1 MSKQIINVGTNQD
14 DGTGDNL
21 RAAFV
26 KVNDNFT
33 EVYNELGGTALSNVR
48 FSGNTIT
55 TDDTNGHLI
64 LNPNG
69 TGELQL
75 EAPTTVAGNLESS
88 GNITGTG
95 LQVNGDADI
104 TGTLTAATFTPSAFT
119 TTDFVVTGNTTLGN
133 ATSDTITTTARFASD
148 LVPSTN
154 NARDIGSSSLRWKDI
169 YSATI
174 DTTGNATVGG
184 NLDVT
189 GNVTIGGNITIGDAD
204 TDNISVNA
212 ELDGHL
218 VPNTD
223 STYNIGSSTKKYL
236 NVFADVLHGDQA
248 QIGNVLIESSTI
260 TTEISNQNLVL
271 KPQGTGIVDVD
282 GQFRVTGTF
291 QVNGTQTID
300 MGSNKITSVAT
311 PAAATDAANKSY
323 VDGNSINNVVE
334 DTSPQ
339 LGGNLD
345 LNGFDI
351 TSARTNENIVIDPS
365 GTGIV
370 EIRSGITTSGA
381 NTSTGKDVFNAG
393 LSVKNGATSA
403 GFVEFFEDSDNG
415 TNKATLIG
423 PASTGDVTI
432 TLPAA
437 TDQLVGRETTDI
449 LTNKT
454 LTTPTL
460 TTPTA
465 NNGILL
471 KNGATSAGFVKFFE
485 DSDNGTNG
493 VTLIG
498 PASTADVTITLP
510 STAGTLALT
519 SAVQGAI
526 ATAGNTGSGSIGVG
540 DTLQA
545 LGTTNEI
552 NVNAAGSAL
561 SFSLADDITGIE
573 SISTTG
579 LKIVDNNIQG
589 TQSNANIVLVPNGT
603 GAVEIRSNLTVSGTI
618 TASSETTFNA
628 DVKFNTGVEEK
639 FATVTGASG
648 VTALDCANG
657 HVFYKTGC
665 TGDITANFT
674 NLGLTAEY
682 ATNLTV
688 IINQG
693 GTPYEVTAVQIG
705 GASQTLNW
713 QGGSAPTGNANG
725 IDAFSFTILND
736 GGTFVVLGQMVDF
749 T

>member
-1 MSKQIINVGTNQD
+1 MSKQTINVGTNQD

-69 TGELQL
+69 TGELQI
-75 EAPTTVAGNLESS
+75 EASTTVTGS
-88 GNITGTG
+88 ITGTS
-95 LQVNGDADI
+95 LQVNGDAVI
-104 TGTLTAATFTPSAFT
+104 TGTLTAATFTPSSIT
-119 TTDFVVTGNTTLGN
+119 TSNFVVQGNTDLGD
-133 ATSDTITTTARFASD
+133 ATSDTITATARFDSD

-169 YSATI
+169 YSTTI
-174 DTTGNATVGG
+174 DTSGAATIGG

-189 GNVTIGGNITIGDAD
+189 GNVTIGGSITIGDAD

-223 STYNIGSSTKKYL
+223 SKYNIGSSTKKYL

-248 QIGNVLIESSTI
+248 QIGNVLVESSTI
-260 TTEISNQNLVL
+260 TTEVSNQNLTL
-271 KPQGTGIVDVD
+271 KPQGTGVVDVD
-282 GQFRVTGTF
+282 GQLRVTGTF
-291 QVNGTQTID
+291 QINGTRTID

-311 PAAATDAANKSY
+311 PAVATDAANKSY
-323 VDGNSINNVVE
+323 VDSNSINNLVE

-351 TSARTNENIVIDPS
+351 TSARTNENIVINPS

-393 LSVKNGATSA
+393 LSVKNSATSA
-403 GFVEFFEDSDNG
+403 GFIEFFEDSDNG

-437 TDQLVGRETTDI
+437 TDQLVGRETTDV

-471 KNGATSAGFVKFFE
+471 KNGATSAGFLKFFE

-498 PASTADVTITLP
+498 PASTADVTVTLP
-510 STAGTLALT
+510 A
-519 SAVQGAI
+519 SA
-526 ATAGNTGSGSIGVG
+526 
-540 DTLQA
+540 DTLV
-545 LGTTNEI
+545 GRDTTDTLTNKTLTNPTI
-552 NVNAAGSAL
+552 NG
-561 SFSLADDITGIE
+561 FSG
-573 SISTTG
+573 
-579 LKIVDNNIQG
+579 
-589 TQSNANIVLVPNGT
+589 
-603 GAVEIRSNLTVSGTI
+603 
-618 TASSETTFNA
+618 
-628 DVKFNTGVEEK
+628 
-639 FATVTGASG
+639 
-648 VTALDCANG
+648 
-657 HVFYKTGC
+657 
-665 TGDITANFT
+665 
-674 NLGLTAEY
+674 
-682 ATNLTV
+682 
-688 IINQG
+688 
-693 GTPYEVTAVQIG
+693 
-705 GASQTLNW
+705 
-713 QGGSAPTGNANG
+713 TGNASVTGSVTAGMFVGGVDTRTGPGAISLTTLTTEIVTTGTNDALTLANG
-725 IDAFSFTILND
+725 TLGQIKILVMKTD
-736 GGTFVVLGQMVDF
+736 GGDGIITPATFANGTNITMDAVLDSATLVYTSTGWVILANQNCAIGQIN
-749 T
+749 TL